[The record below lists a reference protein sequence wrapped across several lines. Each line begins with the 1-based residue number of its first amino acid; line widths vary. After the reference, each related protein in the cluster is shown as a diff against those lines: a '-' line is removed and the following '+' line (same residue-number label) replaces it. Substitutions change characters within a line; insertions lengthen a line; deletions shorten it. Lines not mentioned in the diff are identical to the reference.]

1 MKRIFDLIISALCL
15 VIFSPLIL
23 LCAIAIR
30 LDDGLPVIYTQER
43 IGRNGKPFFIYKF
56 RTMRMDAEE
65 NGPMVLEVDGDDRLT
80 RVGKFLREHHL
91 DELPQLWNVL
101 IGDMAFIGPRPER
114 RFYIDQIMQRDARY
128 EQLYALR
135 PGVTS
140 YDTIDK
146 MLKRLELDLYYLQHR
161 SWWMDLRILT
171 STFLKIAGGKKF

>member
-43 IGRNGKPFFIYKF
+43 IGRNGKPFFIFKF

-65 NGPMVLEVDGDDRLT
+65 NGPMMLEVDGDDRLT

-101 IGDMAFIGPRPER
+101 IGDMAFIGPRPDYAKRCPLRTTLRSSPR
-114 RFYIDQIMQRDARY
+114 RNLLCHPLQWLCRY
-128 EQLYALR
+128 Y
-135 PGVTS
+135 
-140 YDTIDK
+140 
-146 MLKRLELDLYYLQHR
+146 
-161 SWWMDLRILT
+161 
-171 STFLKIAGGKKF
+171 